1 VYTGKL
7 FGVGGSVLLNLCW
20 CFLLPTTFAMGCRYS
35 QHTSKCAQC
44 QAALRKIRAFR
55 RALSWVSGASASLGL
70 FTAAVAASSS
80 VTAAAA
86 AAAST
91 QGGSVV
97 SHMQQLVV
105 TLLRAVAGMGSVDG
119 TAGTAVAAVG
129 AAADT
134 AGPLGRLAVWLG
146 VAGFTWLLHQQL
158 GQVEGKLLHGDYPPP
173 RNLDRS

>member
-1 VYTGKL
+1 
-7 FGVGGSVLLNLCW
+7 
-20 CFLLPTTFAMGCRYS
+20 M
-35 QHTSKCAQC
+35 
-44 QAALRKIRAFR
+44 
-55 RALSWVSGASASLGL
+55 LSWVSGASASLGL

-91 QGGSVV
+91 QGGGVLSY
-97 SHMQQLVV
+97 MQQVV
-105 TLLRAVAGMGSVDG
+105 LALLRAVAGVGSADG
-119 TAGTAVAAVG
+119 AAAGAAVAAVG

-134 AGPLGRLAVWLG
+134 AGPLVRLGVWLG